1 MVFSDLSFPLSPR
14 HQVAS
19 VGVQLF
25 LLGLCN
31 VGFDAPGLC
40 GASRSEKSKIP
51 KNKMVSAAGAIGCV
65 GNTQRHHM
73 RRSRPSDPH
82 SSNPFA
88 VPVPVTPSWS
98 FTGHRHPKPV
108 HERPYV
114 VTCGSHDVLTD
125 QRAPQLG
132 HTAAGDLE
140 HRLSPPCMAK
150 CFCSPGGPRCLR
162 PSFSPSPTLLCPE
175 RPVLMD
181 PSSLG
186 RCAACSYVQQPKIW
200 RRPGGLAG
208 AENGI

>member
-1 MVFSDLSFPLSPR
+1 
-14 HQVAS
+14 
-19 VGVQLF
+19 
-25 LLGLCN
+25 
-31 VGFDAPGLC
+31 
-40 GASRSEKSKIP
+40 
-51 KNKMVSAAGAIGCV
+51 
-65 GNTQRHHM
+65 M
-73 RRSRPSDPH
+73 RRSRPSDPQ

-125 QRAPQLG
+125 QRAPQVG
-132 HTAAGDLE
+132 HTGAGDLE

-162 PSFSPSPTLLCPE
+162 PSFSPSPTPLCPE
-175 RPVLMD
+175 RPVLMG

-186 RCAACSYVQQPKIW
+186 RCAACSYVDQPKIW
-200 RRPGGLAG
+200 RRPGGLAAG
-208 AENGI
+208 PPDWHINWVQPCHESSPERGDD